1 LEVVSTK
8 AYYIDSLRGGT
19 AGRGQTIVNGQSAK
33 KIRPWYRTSWGIAF
47 ITGCIAGLEFQ
58 VYPTGLALMI
68 IAVPGLILQP
78 VLQSVK
84 PENLSFCLLAFV
96 LIFVTN
102 VIVAMVLLWLS
113 RVAKEEGQPRTSLVV
128 RRILLA
134 FWILLLFGPPLDGA
148 LM

>member
-1 LEVVSTK
+1 
-8 AYYIDSLRGGT
+8 
-19 AGRGQTIVNGQSAK
+19 VNGQSAK
-33 KIRPWYRTSWGIAF
+33 KIRPWYKTSLGIACL
-47 ITGCIAGLEFQ
+47 TGCIAGLEFQ

-84 PENLSFCLLAFV
+84 PENLSFRLLAFV

-102 VIVAMVLLWLS
+102 FIVAVVLLWLS

-128 RRILLA
+128 RLILLA
-134 FWILLLFGPPLDGA
+134 FWILLLFGPPLDRA
-148 LM
+148 LT